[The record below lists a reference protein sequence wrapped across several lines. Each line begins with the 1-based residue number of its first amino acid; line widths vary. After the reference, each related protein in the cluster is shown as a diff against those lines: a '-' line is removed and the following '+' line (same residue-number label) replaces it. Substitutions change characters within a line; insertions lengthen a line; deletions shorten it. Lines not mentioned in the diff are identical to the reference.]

1 MNNNTLC
8 VFDLA
13 LKTALREETHNTVG
27 QRPQRQEREG
37 LEAQRAH
44 LRR

>member
-1 MNNNTLC
+1 MSNNTLC
-8 VFDLA
+8 VFHLA
-13 LKTALREETHNTVG
+13 LEAALREESHNTMG